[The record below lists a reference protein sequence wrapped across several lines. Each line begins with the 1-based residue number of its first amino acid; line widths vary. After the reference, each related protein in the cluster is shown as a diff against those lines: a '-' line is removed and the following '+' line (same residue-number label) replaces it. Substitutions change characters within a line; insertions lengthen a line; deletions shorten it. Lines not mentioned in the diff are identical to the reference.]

1 MKNRTPELFF
11 QDILD
16 STTRIIKYS
25 KGLSYEE
32 LIKNE
37 MAIDAIIRN
46 FEIIGEAAK
55 YIPQEFKEQYPNL
68 PIKEMTGMR
77 NILIHDY
84 LGINHQYI
92 WQTIQ
97 EDLPALKKIIEKILK
112 ENF

>member
-1 MKNRTPELFF
+1 MKNRSAELFLH
-11 QDILD
+11 DILD
-16 STTRIIKYS
+16 SVTRILKYS
-25 KGLSYEE
+25 NGLNYDD

-37 MAIDAIIRN
+37 MAVDAIVRN

-55 YIPQEFKEQYPNL
+55 FIPEEFKNKYQEL
-68 PIKEMTGMR
+68 PLKEMVGMR

-84 LGINHQYI
+84 LGINYKFI

-97 EDLPALKKIIEKILK
+97 EDLPELKKTITKIIK